1 MDTIPTSQNHLAA
14 LLGIA
19 PSTCCLQVKRGMPV
33 HSVAAA
39 QAWRESHL
47 DPSRRKG
54 LKYDK
59 NYVQPHLRPPRQPRP
74 GAAAR
79 QEATPDASAAEA
91 SALMDAAAA
100 LIDLRGDLDGLAPT
114 LRAALRAVPAAARAE
129 VGLSLPVIQL
139 LAGHVLQQLPER
151 SANPLC
157 SDGSP
162 VWQPEN
168 QPLSDD
174 EAAEV
179 GRFWYAVAAGEIQF
193 DAAIVL

>member
-1 MDTIPTSQNHLAA
+1 MQ
-14 LLGIA
+14 
-19 PSTCCLQVKRGMPV
+19 
-33 HSVAAA
+33 
-39 QAWRESHL
+39 
-47 DPSRRKG
+47 
-54 LKYDK
+54 
-59 NYVQPHLRPPRQPRP
+59 
-74 GAAAR
+74 
-79 QEATPDASAAEA
+79 
-91 SALMDAAAA
+91 
-100 LIDLRGDLDGLAPT
+100 LRGLHLHVLFVHG
-114 LRAALRAVPAAARAE
+114 RARVD
-129 VGLSLPVIQL
+129 
-139 LAGHVLQQLPER
+139 VLQQLPER

>member
-1 MDTIPTSQNHLAA
+1 MDTIPTSQNHLAE

-19 PSTCCLQVKRGMPV
+19 PSTCCLQVKRGMPT

-59 NYVQPHLRPPRQPRP
+59 NYVPPHLRQPRP

-100 LIDLRGDLDGLAPT
+100 LLHQRGDLDGLAPT

-129 VGLSLPVIQL
+129 VGLNLPVMQM

-162 VWQPEN
+162 IWQPEN
-168 QPLSDD
+168 LPLSDD